1 VRRGKCDWGCP
12 PVIVLGFDTA
22 TPATV
27 VGLRLAD
34 GRTLEARDDPAPGER
49 PGHTAQLLPLASEL
63 LARARLSWSS
73 VQRIAVGVGPGTFT
87 GLRVGVAT
95 ARGLAQMLEIDAV
108 GISTPLTLARAALR
122 KCSDSN
128 VLAVID
134 ARRGEGFAAA
144 YGPQGEISAP
154 RALAP
159 KDLGSL
165 AALADER
172 RAWVAVGDGAVRFR
186 AHLEDL
192 AITVPEDLSPL
203 HRVAAEDLC
212 ALALVAPSGAPEAVL
227 PDYRRR
233 PDAEIALESATT

>member
-1 VRRGKCDWGCP
+1 
-12 PVIVLGFDTA
+12 VIVLGFDTA

-95 ARGLAQMLEIDAV
+95 ARGLAQALEIDAV

-122 KCSDSN
+122 KCS
-128 VLAVID
+128 
-134 ARRGEGFAAA
+134 EGFAAA
-144 YGPQGEISAP
+144 YGPRGEISAP
-154 RALAP
+154 CALAP
-159 KDLGSL
+159 EDLGSI

-192 AITVPEDLSPL
+192 GITVPDALSPL